1 MFFFSCGP
9 DQQKPLLVE
18 TVKATSGEM
27 ILQGP
32 INMTNLKTSPITPWF
47 NLEYDRI
54 NIDPKWIKK
63 IQPFLKGVKIKVF
76 MGTWCQDSQRE
87 LPHFFKLLNALEF
100 DQNHL
105 KMYAMS
111 EEKTTPK
118 NFEKGLGIYN
128 IPTIIFLKNEKEM
141 NRFVEFP
148 VNSLESDIE
157 KIVKGIAYNHSYK

>member
-1 MFFFSCGP
+1 MFLFSCGP
-9 DQQKPLLVE
+9 HQQKPLLVIA
-18 TVKATSGEM
+18 VPGSSGEM

-54 NIDPKWIKK
+54 NINPKWIKE
-63 IQPFLKGVKIKVF
+63 IQPFLKGVKIKLF
-76 MGTWCQDSQRE
+76 MGTWCEDSQRE
-87 LPHFFKLLNALEF
+87 LPHFFKLLDALEF
-100 DQNHL
+100 DQNNL

-111 EEKTTPK
+111 EEKTTPL
-118 NFEKGLGIYN
+118 NFEKGLDIFN
-128 IPTIIFLKNEKEM
+128 IPTIIFFKNGQEM

-157 KIVKGIAYNHSYK
+157 KIVKGVAYSHSYE